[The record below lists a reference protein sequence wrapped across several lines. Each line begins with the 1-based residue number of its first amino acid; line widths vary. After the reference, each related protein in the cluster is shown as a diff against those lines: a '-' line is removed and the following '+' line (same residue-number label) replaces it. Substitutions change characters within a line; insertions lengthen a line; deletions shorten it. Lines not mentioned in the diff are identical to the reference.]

1 MTVKQGLN
9 STDKAVLETV
19 NTHRGISRKKIA
31 ELLHLSP
38 GMITN
43 VSKSLI
49 QEKYMIEGDRI
60 SSGMGRKE
68 ILLYSNA
75 DKFRFLGLDIGGYR
89 IRFAIADNTL
99 KILCEDQCL
108 VSELREAEDKVDALI
123 RKIES
128 FLQKANMP
136 IASIDAMGIGIT
148 GITDMAQ
155 KIILNIPNAAGW
167 DHLDVVNRF
176 GQFFQKPVFL
186 DEGGR
191 TMAMLE
197 KKLGGA
203 KQISDFIVAE
213 VGHGIAAGIYIND
226 YILRGVNNTAGLLGH
241 VTADPNGTRCRCGN
255 YGCLENI
262 VTYPIIQKKYRK
274 NSGQDIPVAEALQQ
288 NDKTALDIC
297 LEAGQAFGI
306 ALSNVVNLFNP
317 STIFIGG
324 TMFKDLPVL
333 FEETK
338 RTILLRGNRFSTSS
352 LSLEHTTFTDKQGI
366 MGALCLAQTSF
377 IHQHL

>member
-1 MTVKQGLN
+1 L
-9 STDKAVLETV
+9 
-19 NTHRGISRKKIA
+19 
-31 ELLHLSP
+31 
-38 GMITN
+38 
-43 VSKSLI
+43 
-49 QEKYMIEGDRI
+49 
-60 SSGMGRKE
+60 
-68 ILLYSNA
+68 
-75 DKFRFLGLDIGGYR
+75 
-89 IRFAIADNTL
+89 
-99 KILCEDQCL
+99 
-108 VSELREAEDKVDALI
+108 
-123 RKIES
+123 
-128 FLQKANMP
+128 FLQKADIP
-136 IASIDAMGIGIT
+136 VSSIDAIGIGIT
-148 GITDMAQ
+148 GITDLAQ
-155 KIILNIPNAAGW
+155 KTILNIPNAVGW
-167 DHLDVVNRF
+167 DQLDIVNRF
-176 GQFFQKPVFL
+176 GRFFHVPVFL

-203 KQISDFIVAE
+203 KLISDFIVAE

-226 YILRGVNNTAGLLGH
+226 QILRGVNNTAGLLGH

-262 VTYPIIQKKYRK
+262 VTYPIVQKKFK
-274 NSGQDIPVAEALQQ
+274 KESGQDIPIAKALQQ

-297 LEAGQAFGI
+297 LGAGQAFGI

-352 LSLEHTTFTDKQGI
+352 LTLEHTAFTEKQGI

>member
-1 MTVKQGLN
+1 MTDRQGLN
-9 STDKAVLETV
+9 STEKAVLETV
-19 NTHRGISRKKIA
+19 NTNRGISRKKIA
-31 ELLHLSP
+31 ELLRLSP

-43 VSKSLI
+43 VSKNLI
-49 QEKYMIEGDRI
+49 QEKYMFEGDRI
-60 SSGMGRKE
+60 SGGIGRKE

-99 KILCEDQCL
+99 KILHEDQFL
-108 VSELREAEDKVDALI
+108 VAELREAEDKVDALI
-123 RKIES
+123 QKIES
-128 FLQKANMP
+128 FVQKAGIPM
-136 IASIDAMGIGIT
+136 ASIDAIGIGIT
-148 GITDMAQ
+148 GITDLAQ
-155 KIILNIPNAAGW
+155 KTILNIPNAPGW
-167 DHLDVVNRF
+167 DRLDIVNRF
-176 GQFFQKPVFL
+176 GQRFHMPVFL

-191 TMAMLE
+191 TMALLE

-203 KQISDFIVAE
+203 KHITDFIAAE

-226 YILRGVNNTAGLLGH
+226 SILRGVNNTAGLLGH
-241 VTADPNGTRCRCGN
+241 ITADPNGRRCRCGN

-262 VTYPIIQKKYRK
+262 VTYPILQREYKKR
-274 NSGQDIPVAEALQQ
+274 SGRDGAIAEALQQ
-288 NDKTALDIC
+288 NDETALDVC
-297 LEAGQAFGI
+297 TGAGQAFGI

-324 TMFKDLPVL
+324 AMFKDLPIL

-352 LSLEHTTFTDKQGI
+352 LTLEHTTFLEKQGVL
-366 MGALCLAQTSF
+366 GALCLAQTSF